1 MVSKIVPGTK
11 NSHTVIIGGGQAG
24 LATGYFLKKADKDF
38 IILDENKNIG
48 DSWRNRWDSLL
59 LFTPAQHDSL
69 PGMPFPAS
77 RGNFPGKDQMADYLE
92 IYATTFSLP
101 VHSGVKVNHIYSR
114 ANHYEIE
121 ISGEKLLA
129 DKVVIATGTNPHPYI
144 PSISEHIAPDIFQI
158 HSSSYHN
165 PESLPAGDVLV
176 VGAAT
181 SGIEIALEISK
192 THKTFISGR
201 PPFHIPDKVFKYAGE
216 VYWWFVSNILTVNTP
231 IGKKAKEKII
241 HGGSPL
247 IRVSYDDLE
256 AAGVDTLPRLTEL
269 NNGRPQFENGSV
281 LNVSSIIWATGY
293 RPDFSWVEMNITDES
308 GWPMTKRGI
317 SSTNNG
323 LYFIGMP
330 FQFGLTSGLV
340 GGVGRDADYI
350 SRHILSH

>member
-1 MVSKIVPGTK
+1 MVTQTALGTK
-11 NSHTVIIGGGQAG
+11 RQPIVIIGGGQAG
-24 LATGYFLKKADKDF
+24 LAIGYFLKKAGKDF
-38 IILDENKNIG
+38 IILDENDNIG
-48 DSWRNRWDSLL
+48 DAWRKRWDSLL

-69 PGMPFPAS
+69 PGIPFPAS
-77 RGNFPGKDQMADYLE
+77 RGSFPGKDQMADYLE
-92 IYATTFSLP
+92 MYATRFSLP
-101 VHSGVKVNHIYSR
+101 VHTGVKVNHIYSR
-114 ANHYEIE
+114 GDHYEIE
-121 ISGEKLLA
+121 ISDEKLLA

-144 PSISEHIAPDIFQI
+144 PSISDHIAPDIYQI
-158 HSSSYHN
+158 HSSAYHN
-165 PESLPAGDVLV
+165 PESLPVGDVLV

-192 THKTFISGR
+192 THTTFISGR
-201 PPFHIPDKVFKYAGE
+201 PTFHIPDKVLKYAGE
-216 VYWWFVSNILTVNTP
+216 FYWWFVSTIITVNTP

-256 AAGVDTLPRLTEL
+256 VAGVETLPRLNEL
-269 NNGRPQFENGSV
+269 NNGRPQFENGSA

-293 RPDFSWVEMNITDES
+293 RPDFSWIEMNLTDET

-317 SSTNNG
+317 SSTNYG